1 MHGNSRRVAKG
12 ESVPEAAHGAE
23 WDKPVGRW
31 SRRIFLANIVVQAG
45 IVVTGALVRL
55 TGSGLGCPTW
65 PECSD
70 GSLVPQAS
78 QIEGFTKFIEFG
90 NRLLTFVVAI
100 VAIAAI
106 AAAWRHRPRRRPLV
120 LLAGVIFLGI
130 AGQAVI
136 GGITVLTGLNPISV
150 GAHFLLS
157 AALIAAAVALYE
169 RSGDLGD
176 GTPVSLVRRE
186 VKILAWILVWLG
198 LAVVVMGVIVTGSGP
213 HSGDADVV
221 TRLPFDARTVSWL
234 HADVVLLFTGLT
246 VGLLVALRVV
256 NGPGAAIG
264 RTGWLMGLVVVQGII
279 GYTQYFT
286 GLPEVLVALHVLGAC
301 LVWIAVL
308 RIPFALRT
316 RAARAS

>member
-1 MHGNSRRVAKG
+1 
-12 ESVPEAAHGAE
+12 
-23 WDKPVGRW
+23 
-31 SRRIFLANIVVQAG
+31 LANLVVQAG

-65 PECSD
+65 PECAE

-78 QIEGFTKFIEFG
+78 QLEGFGKFIEFG
-90 NRLLTFVVAI
+90 NRLLTFLIAA

-106 AAAWRHRPRRRPLV
+106 VAAIRHRPRRKPLIA
-120 LLAGVIFLGI
+120 LAVVCFLGI

-136 GGITVLTGLNPISV
+136 GGITVLTGLNPYSV
-150 GAHFLLS
+150 SAHFLLS
-157 AALIAAAVALYE
+157 AALIALSVALYE
-169 RSGDLGD
+169 RSKDPGD
-176 GTPVSLVRRE
+176 GPITRQVRPE
-186 VKILAWILVWLG
+186 LAAMAWVLVWTG
-198 LAVVVMGVIVTGSGP
+198 LAVVTLGVIVTGSGP

-234 HADVVLLFTGLT
+234 HADVVLLFLGLT
-246 VGLLVALRVV
+246 VGLLLGLRLVDGPRTALR
-256 NGPGAAIG
+256 
-264 RTGWLMGLVVVQGII
+264 RTYWLLAVILAQGVI
-279 GYTQYFT
+279 GYAQYFS

-316 RAARAS
+316 RADANVTTRA